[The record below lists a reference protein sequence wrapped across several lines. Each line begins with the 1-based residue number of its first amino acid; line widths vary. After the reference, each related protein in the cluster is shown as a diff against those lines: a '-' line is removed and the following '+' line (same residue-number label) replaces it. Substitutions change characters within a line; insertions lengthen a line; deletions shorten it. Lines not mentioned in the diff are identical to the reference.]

1 MATPVTSSR
10 PFQTGTGGWSA
21 ADLDDPDIA
30 RQWDEGRFEI
40 VEGVLSSM
48 PAAYLDSSRALK
60 RLVRVVERHLD
71 DAGIGG
77 EVDLEVDFVAAG
89 NRVPRVDAVYMTPED
104 DRRQQQANANRGRRE
119 LKYGRLLVPPTLIIE
134 CLSIGHEAHDR
145 LTKRAWYAQ
154 AKAPNFWLLDP
165 FARALDCLV
174 LDGADYRLDQAGRG
188 NDEVRPALF
197 PGLIIQLAK
206 VWAR

>member
-10 PFQTGTGGWSA
+10 PFQAGTGGWSA

-71 DAGIGG
+71 DAAIGG

-104 DRRQQQANANRGRRE
+104 DRRQQQANANRGRRD

-134 CLSIGHEAHDR
+134 
-145 LTKRAWYAQ
+145 
-154 AKAPNFWLLDP
+154 
-165 FARALDCLV
+165 
-174 LDGADYRLDQAGRG
+174 
-188 NDEVRPALF
+188 
-197 PGLIIQLAK
+197 
-206 VWAR
+206 